1 MSIFVDTNIFVA
13 LRNED
18 DIHHKRAKELMRKML
33 LGEFGTIYTS
43 NFVFDEAVTVALVR
57 TKNIELAED
66 IGRYILSTNRIKFV
80 FIDETL
86 FNDAWMLFKKLSK
99 KRLSFTDCT
108 NIAVIRSRSISWIAS
123 FDAHF
128 DGLVNRIF

>member
-1 MSIFVDTNIFVA
+1 MG
-13 LRNED
+13 D
-18 DIHHKRAKELMRKML
+18 DIHHRRTKELMRKML

-57 TKNIELAED
+57 TKNMELAED
-66 IGRYILSTNRIKFV
+66 IGRYILSTNRIRFV

-86 FNDAWMLFKKLSK
+86 FDVAWTLFKRLSE

-108 NIAVIRSRSISWIAS
+108 NIAVIRSRNISWIAS